1 MGLKLDTFQHLHENI
16 QEEIHST
23 HVSFLMLE
31 KLVIYIYIHT
41 HTYMFWPILYLIRNF
56 DHNFSSSRE
65 LDGFWSERRLAFTVS
80 FWVRMP
86 PLDCTY
92 G

>member
-1 MGLKLDTFQHLHENI
+1 
-16 QEEIHST
+16 
-23 HVSFLMLE
+23 
-31 KLVIYIYIHT
+31 
-41 HTYMFWPILYLIRNF
+41 MFWPILYLIRNF

-65 LDGFWSERRLAFTVS
+65 LDGFRSERRLTFTVS